1 MRKLNLIGL
10 LVLVFSLGACKK
22 LSNTINDKVKTLTEF
37 NEDIHYVEEMG
48 IPDLPYIPGMDTIP
62 GGGLYASFPPMP
74 LETNS
79 QTIMQEYN
87 TSPDLISNVS
97 VKELGADYLHP
108 ENGSFDILDS
118 VELYLSARG
127 LPEVMVAYQYVL
139 EPGTKR
145 LDMEIIDRNIKEYF
159 LEDTMWIR
167 FAGHFVKFPDTGT
180 QINVN
185 AIFNIIGNPLN

>member
-97 VKELGADYLHP
+97 VKELGAD
-108 ENGSFDILDS
+108 
-118 VELYLSARG
+118 
-127 LPEVMVAYQYVL
+127 
-139 EPGTKR
+139 
-145 LDMEIIDRNIKEYF
+145 
-159 LEDTMWIR
+159 
-167 FAGHFVKFPDTGT
+167 
-180 QINVN
+180 
-185 AIFNIIGNPLN
+185 